1 MNRTATASA
10 TFPKAPLYG
19 KVGQAESRNV
29 VALRPAARTA
39 PTTENGK
46 VSPPRRLPNKERR
59 SREHLTPQ
67 EVERLMSAAGRLG
80 RHGHRDA
87 TLILIAYRHALRVG
101 ELVALRWDQVD
112 LQQGLLHVSR
122 LKGGT
127 DSTHPLRGPEIRG
140 LRRMK
145 REAEASAYVF
155 VTERGG
161 PMSASTVRKMVARA
175 GEKAGIGFPVHPHML
190 RHATGYTLAAA
201 GHDTRA
207 IQHYLGHRNIQHT
220 VRYTEMAP
228 DRFKNFWKD

>member
-1 MNRTATASA
+1 MTTVVQLK
-10 TFPKAPLYG
+10 PKTRKPSNT
-19 KVGQAESRNV
+19 Q
-29 VALRPAARTA
+29 
-39 PTTENGK
+39 NGK
-46 VSPPRRLPNKERR
+46 VAPPRRVPNKERR
-59 SREHLTPQ
+59 SREHLTPA
-67 EVERLMSAAGRLG
+67 EVEKLMTTAGRLG

-87 TLILIAYRHALRVG
+87 TLILVTYRHALRVG

-127 DSTHPLRGPEIRG
+127 DSTHPLRGPEIRA

-145 REAEASAYVF
+145 RETEASAYVF

-161 PMSASTVRKMVARA
+161 PMSSSNVRKMVARA
-175 GEKAGIGFPVHPHML
+175 GEEAGVGFPVHPHML
-190 RHATGYTLAAA
+190 RHATGYKLAAA

-220 VRYTEMAP
+220 VRYTELAP
-228 DRFKNFWKD
+228 DRFKGFWRD